1 MRAAETQWAR
11 ALAVLTE
18 HEFPSSRGLETRV
31 DAYLQLEDLQRLEDS
46 EDSVTQLRK
55 QLPPLLSEVRF
66 DLQQTVHRDVR
77 LAALKCLSY
86 FMHHRNLVSVFSDE
100 HLVCFFGE
108 LMTLLFTTQ
117 DQYTYKLCIYC
128 LTMQNVSSE
137 RHKFLART
145 VEALVQA
152 VVNPF
157 KSRAIE
163 VQALKGLHLLLV
175 KYPDQLGTDGTILSI
190 YVRPVTS
197 RLSSRETSTRT
208 QARLVLEEMSKH
220 AANWTH
226 ETLNMAQ
233 DCMEEYVLPVM
244 KSHIDCRRL
253 KDAVCLWKLIL
264 VLLRS
269 RFSCDLGKL
278 NQVLYVAEKCMEDKN
293 ATVRLM
299 AMQAWAL
306 VVDVVHD
313 HQNWLFNKTVVS
325 LLVWPVKLCVEQERL
340 LNIVDTA
347 FLLWR
352 KMVSIAV
359 QDFNVFCK
367 AQKQHVGAGLQRCV
381 PEWKFWYS
389 ELVISPLLTLI
400 VRSKYSGS
408 TQIELKQ
415 FIDFAKDMWEPEV
428 PRSGKRESEVTGSGK
443 SREGLFE
450 SNCTATLDGSSV
462 EARVVV
468 KRPETSPVADHNVTR
483 FRITLEL
490 LGVALLLK
498 DVFGVVLSLIEIAN
512 KSYGELITRYA
523 HDLAMTTWKGL
534 CHRMFSNS
542 TRDGALSASNLGLRL
557 VRQSIEFSFGLHACP
572 ALAAKPEQSAAPVER
587 IGGKVDRPDDAV
599 AVVTST
605 ELGLVW
611 KLQLLT
617 PLLSSIAFPGDLQ
630 AVVLHPKCKLFD
642 HITQRMHYLEQRYVQ
657 CATVLEK
664 WRGRKPS
671 DLQIDFSARPNL
683 LTYLVINLLFEYAI
697 HVGDTGCDHV
707 GERESVLK
715 SLDAVL
721 RKLMECI
728 QLNSQVETH
737 KLNALVH
744 FVEASI
750 AVAYKHF
757 GDGNGCS
764 VKRSMLDELASVC
777 TNLTDDAGESRPSV
791 SPALD
796 LHGSRG
802 TSGIVVFTT
811 ASTAGIPSD
820 GSDAEEKCANSAPH
834 GAECLPGLFDTNT
847 SSLCL
852 LGGELS
858 NMLSANLG
866 GHTATSLT
874 DGRKQA
880 QRNSQRS
887 RSHRSDESTGS
898 DSALIVSRTGGD
910 VHRNNGETPGA
921 KYSQVQPIRSQS
933 ASMMLLNERTNRP
946 IVLDVSQCL
955 YPDLIGC
962 KKGISLLY
970 EHLPRAFRP
979 FFSLCEVKTVGDLS
993 ALSVEKV
1000 ESFGLDKPVSTLW
1013 RALENFNGRKEC
1025 TTFMSSSTF
1034 QKRSVSTAEGPAI
1047 LAPCLHKTAKRRFE
1061 SEGIVSLD
1069 SEKSK
1074 RTKSSSL
1081 LEARHRG
1088 VEPASEGRGQTLKL
1102 ANKITLDFQTGS
1114 TGGTQ
1119 IACPGDGSPD
1129 RLDATDENGE
1139 SGNAQEKMS
1148 MCTLK
1153 LLQHLRRSGSY
1164 MDKLIAEEQSVQS
1177 EEASLTTDIA
1187 AVGDVLANYHEAH
1200 ALVSRLA
1207 LQLQTVAE
1215 ASSKRCRRLLD
1226 KCKPT

>member
-1 MRAAETQWAR
+1 
-11 ALAVLTE
+11 
-18 HEFPSSRGLETRV
+18 
-31 DAYLQLEDLQRLEDS
+31 
-46 EDSVTQLRK
+46 
-55 QLPPLLSEVRF
+55 
-66 DLQQTVHRDVR
+66 
-77 LAALKCLSY
+77 
-86 FMHHRNLVSVFSDE
+86 
-100 HLVCFFGE
+100 
-108 LMTLLFTTQ
+108 
-117 DQYTYKLCIYC
+117 
-128 LTMQNVSSE
+128 
-137 RHKFLART
+137 
-145 VEALVQA
+145 
-152 VVNPF
+152 
-157 KSRAIE
+157 
-163 VQALKGLHLLLV
+163 
-175 KYPDQLGTDGTILSI
+175 
-190 YVRPVTS
+190 
-197 RLSSRETSTRT
+197 
-208 QARLVLEEMSKH
+208 
-220 AANWTH
+220 
-226 ETLNMAQ
+226 MAQ
-233 DCMEEYVLPVM
+233 DCIEEYALPVM
-244 KSHIDCRRL
+244 KSHVDCRRL
-253 KDAVCLWKLIL
+253 KDAMSLWKLIL
-264 VLLRS
+264 TLLRS
-269 RFSCDLGKL
+269 RFSCDIGKL
-278 NQVLYVAEKCMEDKN
+278 NQVLYVAEKCMEDEN

-306 VVDVVHD
+306 VVDVFHD
-313 HQNWLFNKTVVS
+313 HQNWLFNKAVVS
-325 LLVWPVKLCVEQERL
+325 ILVWPVKLCVEQERL

-347 FLLWR
+347 FLSWR

-359 QDFNVFCK
+359 QDFNVYCK
-367 AQKQHVGAGLQRCV
+367 AQKQCAGAGQQRCV

-400 VRSKYSGS
+400 VKRLPSKYSQS
-408 TQIELKQ
+408 IQIELKQ
-415 FIDFAKDMWEPEV
+415 FIDFAKDMWEPDV

-443 SREGLFE
+443 NREGLFE
-450 SNCTATLDGSSV
+450 SNCIVTLEGSSV

-468 KRPETSPVADHNVTR
+468 KRPETSPIADQNVAR

-498 DVFGVVLSLIEIAN
+498 DVFGVVLSLIEITN

-542 TRDGALSASNLGLRL
+542 TRDGALPASNLVLRL
-557 VRQSIEFSFGLHACP
+557 VRQSIEFSFGLHQCP
-572 ALAAKPEQSAAPVER
+572 ALAAKPEQSAAPIER
-587 IGGKVDRPDDAV
+587 IGEKVDRPDDAV

-611 KLQLLT
+611 QLQLLT
-617 PLLSSIAFPGDLQ
+617 PLLSGIAFPGDLQ

-642 HITQRMHYLEQRYVQ
+642 CITQRMHYLEQRYVQ

-707 GERESVLK
+707 GGRESMLK

-728 QLNSQVETH
+728 KQNGQVETH

-750 AVAYKHF
+750 VVAYKHF
-757 GDGNGCS
+757 GDGNVCS

-791 SPALD
+791 SLALN

-834 GAECLPGLFDTNT
+834 EAECLPGSFDTNI

-858 NMLSANLG
+858 NMPSANLG
-866 GHTATSLT
+866 GHTATSSI
-874 DGRKQA
+874 DDRKQA

-887 RSHRSDESTGS
+887 RSHRSDECTGS
-898 DSALIVSRTGGD
+898 DSALVVSRTSED
-910 VHRNNGETPGA
+910 VQRNDGETSGA
-921 KYSQVQPIRSQS
+921 KHSHVQPVRSQS
-933 ASMMLLNERTNRP
+933 ASMILLNERTNRP
-946 IVLDVSQCL
+946 NFLDVSQCL

-962 KKGISLLY
+962 TKGISLLY

-1025 TTFMSSSTF
+1025 MTFKSSNAF

-1047 LAPCLHKTAKRRFE
+1047 LAPWLHKTAKRRFE
-1061 SEGIVSLD
+1061 SGIVSLN

-1088 VEPASEGRGQTLKL
+1088 VEPAGQTLKL
-1102 ANKITLDFQTGS
+1102 ANKFTLDFRTGS

-1119 IACPGDGSPD
+1119 IACPGDGSAN

-1139 SGNAQEKMS
+1139 SRNAQDKMNT
-1148 MCTLK
+1148 CTLK
-1153 LLQHLRRSGSY
+1153 LLQHLRRSRSY
-1164 MDKLIAEEQSVQS
+1164 MDKLIAEEQSMQS
-1177 EEASLTTDIA
+1177 EVASLTTNIA
-1187 AVGDVLANYHEAH
+1187 AVGDVLANCHETH
-1200 ALVSRLA
+1200 ELVSRLA

-1226 KCKPT
+1226 KCGPT